1 MKTKAI
7 LAAEFPTVGA
17 QNIDAAS
24 IQNLVTSVAR
34 EEAAT
39 FTIASNVLNF
49 DELDNDAYPDDIQVN
64 SASNQNITSFTNL
77 GKATKFGTITN
88 KGTGSLTITK
98 GNNIRVVGGAA
109 TAVLAQ
115 NDYVTFRN
123 FGTYIFIE
131 AIVKQA

>member
-7 LAAEFPTVGA
+7 LVAEFPTNG
-17 QNIDAAS
+17 QQPIDAAS
-24 IQNLVTSVAR
+24 LQDLVATVAR
-34 EEAAT
+34 EEVGT

-49 DELDNDAYPDDIQVN
+49 DELDDDAYPDDIQVN

-77 GKATKFGTITN
+77 DKATKFGTITN

-98 GNNIRVVGGAA
+98 GNNIRVVGGA
-109 TAVLAQ
+109 TSAVLAQ